1 MADNDSRW
9 WALKNYRPRRFR
21 HLFNTST
28 FLGNFVIAGIL
39 AYFLAFTGQGPA
51 INYVFFLLL
60 LSVGL
65 WLTEAIPPFAVGI
78 FIIAYLVFVLGS
90 DFFILEPLDVTHY
103 VSTWTSDVIWLL
115 LGGFFLAQG
124 MKSVGLDRDLFRF
137 ALKRFGRN
145 PRALLMGLMLLTA
158 LASAIMSNTA
168 TTAMMISS
176 VLPLLRSRPKGDP
189 LSMSLL
195 VGIPAAASVGGI
207 ATVIGSAPNAIAVS
221 ALRDQGVELG
231 FAHWMLFGLP
241 LAALLVYGFA
251 RFLGHRYLSAAD
263 GVDADDL
270 ERILENKGGEEV
282 HRGKNERVMVLV
294 TFAITVLLWST
305 EQLHGIPLA
314 ATSAVPIVLLTL
326 SRVVSADEVR
336 SLPWDSLMLVAGGLA
351 LGRALVDVGLAA
363 ETLKMLEKLD
373 VPILLLAVVLVAI
386 ALMLSNIM
394 SNTAASALMIPLV
407 SGFPA
412 PYGIALPI
420 AIALTTSCALYLPVS
435 TPPNAIAYSTGMME
449 QKDFRISGTFFS
461 ILGPPLFFGVSIVV
475 AIFLSR

>member
-9 WALKNYRPRRFR
+9 WALKNYRPRQLR

-90 DFFILEPLDVTHY
+90 DYFIPEPLDVTHY

-137 ALKRFGRN
+137 ALRRFGKK
-145 PRALLMGLMLLTA
+145 PQALLMGLMLLTA

-189 LSMSLL
+189 LSRTLL
-195 VGIPAAASVGGI
+195 IGIPAAASAGGM
-207 ATVIGSAPNAIAVS
+207 ATIIGTAPNAIAVA
-221 ALRDQGVELG
+221 ALKDQGVELG
-231 FAHWMLFGLP
+231 FATWMAFGIP
-241 LAALLVYGFA
+241 LAALFTYGFA
-251 RFLGHRYLSAAD
+251 RYLGHRFLSGAAGID
-263 GVDADDL
+263 SQDSIQLLDDSKIQVPFPARR
-270 ERILENKGGEEV
+270 ERTI
-282 HRGKNERVMVLV
+282 VLL
-294 TFAITVLLWST
+294 TFAVTILLWST

-314 ATSAVPIVLLTL
+314 ATSAVPIVMLTL
-326 SRVVSADEVR
+326 SRIISAEEVR
-336 SLPWDSLMLVAGGLA
+336 GLPWDSLMLVAGGLA

-363 ETLKMLEKLD
+363 EVLQKIEHFQIPLGFLAFS
-373 VPILLLAVVLVAI
+373 LLVI
-386 ALMLSNIM
+386 ALILSNIM
-394 SNTAASALMIPLV
+394 SHTAASAMIIPLV
-407 SGFPA
+407 SSLPA
-412 PYGIALPI
+412 PYGVALPI
-420 AIALTTSCALYLPVS
+420 AIALTTSCALFLPVS

-449 QKDFRISGTFFS
+449 QKDFRISGSFFS
-461 ILGPPLFFGVSIVV
+461 ILGPPLFFGVSILVSILL
-475 AIFLSR
+475 AS